1 MFRPYMLAIFTL
13 RSNFSGAA
21 IQDVWVFFW
30 WVLGVGWGGWAGRD
44 LVIPIAGTMTWA
56 ITSGLSLVFCV
67 HSINLVFNNRDEVC
81 LLRGT
86 N

>member
-1 MFRPYMLAIFTL
+1 LW
-13 RSNFSGAA
+13 GGGG
-21 IQDVWVFFW
+21 
-30 WVLGVGWGGWAGRD
+30 GVGGRRD

>member
-1 MFRPYMLAIFTL
+1 MFRPICGP
-13 RSNFSGAA
+13 SSGCD
-21 IQDVWVFFW
+21 ITFQGPLHKMCGVWG
-30 WVLGVGWGGWAGRD
+30 LGGWGRRD
-44 LVIPIAGTMTWA
+44 LVVLIAGIMTWA